1 MHLIHLKLAFCSE
14 SASAVECSVL
24 AFASNAR
31 LSFVYNKNSNH
42 QHVCFCKSNLQEPTL
57 HEKKPTFDC
66 LFIVL
71 VVTGFFTQPLY
82 LTIFIPTIHRW
93 KRPLPET
100 KHIVSIQM
108 IKDEMKPVFLLICAN
123 DNMQSHKMIVKIKG
137 ETILLSS
144 TQSICSIFISMSIP
158 DFFSLSI
165 SFFSWKLLS
174 LSNYAIHHIFKWR
187 FLKIFSNSTFA
198 RSSAMS
204 RPKSMLFLAAR
215 HFESMKFTNTPAT
228 TNNKQVH

>member
-1 MHLIHLKLAFCSE
+1 MWIITSFCSPNRPFFTLFLYTRNILTLDKNMHLIHLKLAFCSE

-57 HEKKPTFDC
+57 HEKKPAFDC

-82 LTIFIPTIHRW
+82 LTIFILTIHRW

-100 KHIVSIQM
+100 KHIVSIQLIQKM
-108 IKDEMKPVFLLICAN
+108 RSSCFLP
-123 DNMQSHKMIVKIKG
+123 
-137 ETILLSS
+137 T
-144 TQSICSIFISMSIP
+144 
-158 DFFSLSI
+158 SI
-165 SFFSWKLLS
+165 SAHLRSKWK
-174 LSNYAIHHIFKWR
+174 YAITQNY
-187 FLKIFSNSTFA
+187 S
-198 RSSAMS
+198 
-204 RPKSMLFLAAR
+204 
-215 HFESMKFTNTPAT
+215 
-228 TNNKQVH
+228 